1 MNYHTH
7 WVDRDSG
14 FLSAKLKYEMVIF
27 LLHQSITNSGS
38 MLAWFGKKHNFLKY
52 KKCYLCMER
61 L

>member
-38 MLAWFGKKHNFLKY
+38 MLAWFGKKT
-52 KKCYLCMER
+52 
-61 L
+61 